1 MKKALRKTANIM
13 AGFFTLI
20 VSLFTLTSCQ
30 ADDAISRDYRCFFIF
45 DTSLHPLPCQLTG
58 ILGNTGHFCTIEASH
73 RDGYRQLNTVRN
85 FDGNAETILITTA
98 KENQPGIA
106 LGANNRIIVGTSS
119 YDFVLI
125 AYDGQCANCLSN
137 FGGTSYPSPGS
148 RAGSVS
154 TALAV
159 AAATMST
166 TVSWLLATPAVSSS
180 VIWLLSTALS
190 SVSGINV
197 TIFANI
203 V

>member
-137 FGGTSYPSPGS
+137 FGGTSYPLSWEQGGQRLHCARCGRS
-148 RAGSVS
+148 YGVNNGV
-154 TALAV
+154 V
-159 AAATMST
+159 AAGDPGRQ
-166 TVSWLLATPAVSSS
+166 LLRYMV
-180 VIWLLSTALS
+180 ALDGP
-190 SVSGINV
+190 VLRVWN
-197 TIFANI
+197 
-203 V
+203 

>member
-1 MKKALRKTANIM
+1 MKKALRKTAILM

-106 LGANNRIIVGTSS
+106 LGANNRIIVGTR
-119 YDFVLI
+119 
-125 AYDGQCANCLSN
+125 
-137 FGGTSYPSPGS
+137 TSAAPATPSLGS

-166 TVSWLLATPAVSSS
+166 TVS
-180 VIWLLSTALS
+180 
-190 SVSGINV
+190 
-197 TIFANI
+197 
-203 V
+203 

>member
-1 MKKALRKTANIM
+1 MKKALRKTAVLM

-20 VSLFTLTSCQ
+20 VSHFTLTSCQ

-125 AYDGQCANCLSN
+125 AYAGQCANCLSN
-137 FGGTSYPSPGS
+137 FGGTSYPLSWEQGGQRLHCARCGRS
-148 RAGSVS
+148 YDVNNGV
-154 TALAV
+154 V
-159 AAATMST
+159 AAGDPGRQ
-166 TVSWLLATPAVSSS
+166 LLRYMV
-180 VIWLLSTALS
+180 ALDGP
-190 SVSGINV
+190 VLRVWN
-197 TIFANI
+197 
-203 V
+203 